1 MKREGDSKTAIALQ
15 SGRTHMKGR
24 SCSLQAIAAALALTL
39 ACLAEPAFAEGE
51 INMIQIEQ
59 MPAGKTPP
67 GFVFAHTGRGTDGE
81 WTVVADPTARGGL
94 AIEQTST
101 DTTDYRFPLAIHAG
115 WSAKNLRA
123 EIRFKAVGGK
133 VDRAG
138 GIAIRVDDPDNYY
151 IARAN
156 ALENNVRFYR
166 VVSGKRQQLGTADI
180 RVTSGEWHTLAL
192 EAQGQ
197 RFSVSYDGAA
207 LFEVTDDTFTEAGSV
222 ALWTKADSVTRFDML
237 AMTPLP

>member
-1 MKREGDSKTAIALQ
+1 MIRASHNFRTITA
-15 SGRTHMKGR
+15 G
-24 SCSLQAIAAALALTL
+24 AALML
-39 ACLAEPAFAEGE
+39 ACIGTPAFAEGD
-51 INMIQIEQ
+51 ISMIRIDQ
-59 MPAGKTPP
+59 MTAGKTPP
-67 GFVFAHTGRGTDGE
+67 GFSFAHTGQGSDGA

-101 DTTDYRFPLAIHAG
+101 DTTDYRFPLAIHG
-115 WSAKNLRA
+115 SWSAKNLRA

-133 VDRAG
+133 IDRAG
-138 GIAIRVDDPDNYY
+138 GIAVRVEDPHNYY

-166 VVSGKRQQLGTADI
+166 VVLGKRQQLGSADI

-197 RFSVSYDGAA
+197 RFSVTYNGAA
-207 LFEVTDDTFTEAGSV
+207 LFEVTDDTFTEAGGV
-222 ALWTKADSVTRFDML
+222 ALWTKADSVTRFDVM
-237 AMTPLP
+237 AITPLP